1 MLEMQTSQRSTDS
14 IVIEARANLSM
25 TLDRLMAVFAG
36 LSLVTLLVTVW
47 PVLMGLW
54 PILLAALIH
63 LAIVGWCF
71 RAAWRGNWARESL
84 RIEGDDLVVEHF
96 RAGHQSRT
104 KWPVA
109 WTRVYKEPGRLADL
123 RVFVGSQGRRQEVG
137 AFLPVGERAEL
148 AVMLEKALRARSAWG
163 GSQTIQ
169 VS

>member
-1 MLEMQTSQRSTDS
+1 MLEMQTSQRSTES

-25 TLDRLMAVFAG
+25 TLDRLMGVFAG

-47 PVLMGLW
+47 PLLMGLW
-54 PILLAALIH
+54 PILLAALFH

-104 KWPVA
+104 EWPVA
-109 WTRVYKEPGRLADL
+109 WTRVYKESGRLSDL

-148 AVMLEKALRARSAWG
+148 AAMLEKALRARSAWG
-163 GSQTIQ
+163 GSQTIR